1 MRVRALAAGLLGLP
15 AAGTLSLVAAARRQR
30 RRHRPL
36 VERVAPELRTKNL
49 DLPFSVRTRW
59 HAKLL
64 RRLLAAPGPVAPDVT
79 VTERHV
85 GPDGAVR
92 VVVHRPH
99 LASGASLLWM
109 HGGGLVAGRAETNN
123 AMCSWLAATMGITVV
138 AVDYRLAPEH
148 PFPAALDDCRV
159 ALDWLHD
166 ASAELGLDPDRLAIG
181 GVSAGGGL
189 AATLAQRALDELGPS
204 ICAQLL
210 VSPMLDD
217 RTVLRPVSRQPWLVW
232 TPASNRYGWTAY
244 LGRRPRES
252 DDRRYISA
260 ARRAD
265 LTGLPPAWIGVG
277 DLDLFHDE
285 AVDYAARLRAVGVP
299 VVTHVGPGLYHGADS
314 SFPDATETTR
324 AFRSSLQ
331 TFLRSYSRGTVPF
344 DMH

>member
-1 MRVRALAAGLLGLP
+1 MGVRALAVGVLSAPVAG
-15 AAGTLSLVAAARRQR
+15 ALSLRAVVRFQR
-30 RRHRPL
+30 HRHRPL

-49 DLPFSVRTRW
+49 DLPFPVRTRW

-64 RRLLAAPGPVAPDVT
+64 RRLLAAPGPVEPT
-79 VTERHV
+79 VTATERRV

-92 VVVHRPH
+92 VIVHHPR
-99 LASGASLLWM
+99 LATGASLLWM

-138 AVDYRLAPEH
+138 SVDYRLAPEH

-166 ASAELGLDPDRLAIG
+166 ASAELGLDPDRLAVG

-189 AATLAQRALDELGPS
+189 AATLAQRAIDELGPS

-217 RTVLRPVSRQPWLVW
+217 RTVLRRVSRRPWLVW

-244 LGRRPRES
+244 LGHRPRES

-265 LTGLPPAWIGVG
+265 LTGLPPAWVGVG

-285 AVDYAARLRAVGVP
+285 AVDYADRLRAAGVP
-299 VVTHVGPGLYHGADS
+299 VLKHVGPGLYHGADS
-314 SFPDATETTR
+314 SFPEATETTR
-324 AFRSSLQ
+324 AFRRSLQ
-331 TFLRSYSRGTVPF
+331 GFLHAYSPGTVPP
-344 DMH
+344 